1 MRIPLSPTLWWVLA
15 LATLIIALVA
25 LMPLLASPKDRLT
38 ALISVTFLFALGP
51 YTLGADRAE
60 HVMPRLALFV
70 FLPFALAT
78 VGNRKALRERSR
90 RREAQGRFGA
100 EVAIPR
106 RVNRQLVASFVVS
119 GALVWW
125 LSGGDPL
132 ALSR

>member
-1 MRIPLSPTLWWVLA
+1 MQIPLSPALWWVLA
-15 LATLIIALVA
+15 LATLVVALVA
-25 LMPLLASPKDRLT
+25 LTPLLVDVRDRFT

-51 YTLGADRAE
+51 YTLGADRAV

-78 VGNRKALRERSR
+78 LGNRKGLRERSR

-100 EVAIPR
+100 KVAVPR
-106 RVNRQLVASFVVS
+106 RVSRQLAASFAVS

-132 ALSR
+132 ALSG

>member
-25 LMPLLASPKDRLT
+25 LMPLLAGAKDQVT

-60 HVMPRLALFV
+60 HVMPRLAFFV
-70 FLPFALAT
+70 FLPVALAT

-90 RREAQGRFGA
+90 RRAAQGRFGA
-100 EVAIPR
+100 QVAVPR
-106 RVNRQLVASFVVS
+106 RVNRQLAAAFAVS